1 MCGHGCSVNFCN
13 LNSEKIRTV
22 AVNFKKFTTVT
33 LKEDY
38 IFGPPVILVVVI

>member
-13 LNSEKIRTV
+13 LNLEKIRTV
-22 AVNFKKFTTVT
+22 AANFKKFTTAT
-33 LKEDY
+33 LKDY